1 MLKQNG
7 HELLIILP
15 PNGGVFVCGQGNIFM
30 CVQIKKCRE
39 HFDDYCVCGTFER
52 KGGDSNP

>member
-39 HFDDYCVCGTFER
+39 HFDDFCVRGTFER
-52 KGGDSNP
+52 KLRQ